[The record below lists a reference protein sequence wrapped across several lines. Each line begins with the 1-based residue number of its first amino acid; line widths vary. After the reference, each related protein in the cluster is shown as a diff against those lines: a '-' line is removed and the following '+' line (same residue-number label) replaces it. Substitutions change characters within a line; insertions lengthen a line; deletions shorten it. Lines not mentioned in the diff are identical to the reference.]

1 MTNQQRFMKGVV
13 KEAATGCWFWMNA
26 AGNRY
31 PTFSLNGRS
40 INIYR
45 ASYALFKGEINTGDR
60 VTHTCGDKLCVNPA
74 HLELKAAIKQDNTIT
89 TPVSYIDKS
98 LLDYIDYL
106 YTTTHIDK
114 GIISAKLSDILQS
127 HHADADIIK
136 FLQM

>member
-1 MTNQQRFMKGVV
+1 MTNQQRFMIKIV

-31 PTFSLNGRS
+31 PNFSLNGRS

-45 ASYALFKGEINTGDR
+45 ASYMLFKGEINTGDR

-74 HLELKAAIKQDNTIT
+74 HLELKAGIKQDNTIT
-89 TPVSYIDKS
+89 TTLPVSKS
-98 LLDYIDYL
+98 TLDFIDYIT
-106 YTTTHIDK
+106 TTTHIDK
-114 GIISAKLSDILQS
+114 GNVLDKLIDCLQS
-127 HHADADIIK
+127 HLANEDIAK